1 MATSASALGHRRSAA
16 RARNVSPTLLLLPAG
31 LFIGL
36 LLVCSLAVLRLSLG
50 MKNAEWTAWS
60 LAHYAGL
67 WDTLYIRVFAKT
79 IWLAF
84 ISAVITNVIAFPIAL
99 YMARTPSAALRRLV
113 LIGVM
118 LPMLMSLLV
127 QSYGWIVILGP
138 NGLVNQTIAAISGH
152 ERATSLLFNEFGVL
166 LGLVQTTVPLAV
178 LPILSAL
185 RNISPALEEAA
196 GVLGASRLRVYAH
209 ILLPLAW
216 PGILAGSLLVFGFNT
231 GAFVVP
237 LLLGGLKVTT
247 VALLI
252 RDQMGPLLDW
262 PFGSALSVV
271 LIALAIA
278 VQAVYLSLSARKS
291 RGMHDVA

>member
-1 MATSASALGHRRSAA
+1 M
-16 RARNVSPTLLLLPAG
+16 PAG
-31 LFIGL
+31 IFIGL
-36 LLVCSLAVLRLSLG
+36 LLVCSLAVLRMSFGL
-50 MKNAEWTAWS
+50 KNAEWETWT
-60 LAHYAGL
+60 LANYTGL
-67 WDTLYIRVFAKT
+67 YDSLYIRVFAKT

-84 ISAVITNVIAFPIAL
+84 LSAVITIVIAFPIAL
-99 YMARTPSAALRRLV
+99 DMSRTRSASLRRLV
-113 LIGVM
+113 LICVM
-118 LPMLMSLLV
+118 LPMLISLLV

-138 NGLVNQTIAAISGH
+138 NGLLNQSLAGIFGH
-152 ERATSLLFNEFGVL
+152 ERATALLFNEVGVL

-196 GVLGASRLRVYAH
+196 GVLGASRAHVYVH
-209 ILLPLAW
+209 IVLPLAW

-262 PFGSALSVV
+262 PFGSALSIV
-271 LIALAIA
+271 LIFLAIS
-278 VQAVYLSLSARKS
+278 VQAIYLSLSS
-291 RGMHDVA
+291 RGSAQGARDVA